1 MVMILKLT
9 INQSPVMNGT
19 HSRGDGQGQCGHHFN
34 SCRRWGGGGG
44 ARSGRQM
51 EDSINHPLRNING
64 KCEGGETTSRGA
76 WPSTVIHAVGNYGV
90 HGSV

>member
-1 MVMILKLT
+1 MVHIVGEMGRGGVGTIL
-9 INQSPVMNGT
+9 IAAE
-19 HSRGDGQGQCGHHFN
+19 
-34 SCRRWGGGGG
+34 GGGGG
-44 ARSGRQM
+44 CARSGRRM